1 MTVIG
6 SQATSNNSKN
16 YMSKIL
22 DEGTLCSICA
32 DPIHDYIPKFFED
45 IQINPACTNCDDET
59 ESNIDNQTA
68 TVNQDRTSPSCS
80 LTLLSSSLVPS
91 ITSSMVSHWIPI
103 TYNFF
108 QSPGSVTTMV
118 AHCSKLPS
126 PEVHSSQWKKSW
138 KKMFERCYKKLKLS
152 LVDIIN

>member
-16 YMSKIL
+16 YMSTIL

-59 ESNIDNQTA
+59 ESNIDDQTA

-80 LTLLSSSLVPS
+80 LTLLRL
-91 ITSSMVSHWIPI
+91 
-103 TYNFF
+103 
-108 QSPGSVTTMV
+108 
-118 AHCSKLPS
+118 CLPRV
-126 PEVHSSQWKKSW
+126 VHQL
-138 KKMFERCYKKLKLS
+138 RLYQQQGPNQLKLHHQH
-152 LVDIIN
+152 